1 MFVFFPLRFG
11 YLYHIFSLISFC
23 LCDSLIWNLK
33 DFRSLVFLPLS
44 KSFKFC
50 YGLTDWLPA
59 APILCFNND
68 RAFRI
73 KLLVSLSWVGVKAI
87 LCIRGDSFRAFESAS
102 HFFSMKD
109 PKTEVSFYYD
119 GLFPQGN
126 MHPSPISA
134 PFWLP
139 RSQMPPAFFVLIS
152 LC

>member
-1 MFVFFPLRFG
+1 MFVLFPLRFG

-33 DFRSLVFLPLS
+33 DFRSLVFLPPS

-109 PKTEVSFYYD
+109 PKLKFLSIMMDCFRRVTCTPR
-119 GLFPQGN
+119 LFRR
-126 MHPSPISA
+126 HFDFLA
-134 PFWLP
+134 AKCLP
-139 RSQMPPAFFVLIS
+139 RS